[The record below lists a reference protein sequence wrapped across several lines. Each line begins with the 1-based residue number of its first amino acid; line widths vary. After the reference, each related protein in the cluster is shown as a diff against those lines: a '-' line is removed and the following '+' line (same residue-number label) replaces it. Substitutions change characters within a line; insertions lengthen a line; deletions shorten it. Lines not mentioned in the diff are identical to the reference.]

1 MVGKGVRKALR
12 RLTCRNN
19 TTRPA
24 TSRSGAPRSWAG
36 LALGPL
42 VGLRRARRAT
52 LIGADRGA
60 AVLGDAQRK
69 RSAIFVAPPH
79 RQGALRWDFFD
90 HVARAAA
97 GGSRRQHRNAA

>member
-1 MVGKGVRKALR
+1 M
-12 RLTCRNN
+12 
-19 TTRPA
+19 
-24 TSRSGAPRSWAG
+24 
-36 LALGPL
+36 ALGPL
-42 VGLRRARRAT
+42 VGLRRARLAT

-97 GGSRRQHRNAA
+97 CRAPCGTRCP